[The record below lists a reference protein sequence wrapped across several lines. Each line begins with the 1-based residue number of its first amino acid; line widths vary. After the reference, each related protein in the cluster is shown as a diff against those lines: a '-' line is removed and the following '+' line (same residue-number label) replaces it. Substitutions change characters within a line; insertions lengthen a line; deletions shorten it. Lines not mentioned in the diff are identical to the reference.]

1 MNMTPEQRLALL
13 MGAGAPA
20 PLAPAPA
27 TPSAFTVP
35 EGTFYTPAQADALS
49 RALAPLASCYVSVL
63 GSAFIKSVQK
73 GVTPSQAGR
82 FMSLVDA
89 LTKRHG
95 TDAHVQPAYAPKL
108 VEGAGDGTSYRLS
121 GDTPAHMG
129 VRLDALLLDWD
140 TPDHAPWGEADF
152 GAVARE
158 LADCPVLS
166 GAVIYKTRGGLRAVL
181 PLAKPYEV
189 RDPRGKDWTA
199 LYESVLSRVKKPLG
213 KAWDPACADFTRLY
227 RLPWVMRPKSQ
238 HSKVSE
244 AQEGSV
250 YVPPVIKP
258 YALSTGD
265 SERVIAALQPNT
277 KTTKGVS
284 GLVAFYGV
292 LGQLGDEIGG
302 GRYKV
307 PCVFA
312 EQHSNHDPSDPIDSS
327 CALVPVEGGHT
338 LHCLHA
344 SCREARAN
352 GGWKRALQAAH
363 PEEWA
368 QYCGGASVEYVYDE
382 LDPNGFL
389 ENAATILRGC
399 GDVYQ
404 RNGQIVSL
412 GTTARGAVVFKAWNT
427 ATLTGELARRATWF
441 SEGFDKEGQP
451 KKVKARPRKEMVA
464 QAEMAIMDRL
474 PHVLGRSLLPVI
486 DAGSMTPTRMTAGYC
501 DITRTYFLPTED
513 LDLRAVERVCQ
524 LKPTR
529 KQAAAAVLKIAE
541 LFGDFPWTS
550 QEQVILAVS
559 AVLTAALRRSI
570 DGPAPLFLVS
580 ANSKGVGKTKLL
592 SAVLACVYGQD
603 PALTAPPDKPEE
615 LEKVMGALAL
625 ADADYCLLDNVAGSL
640 GSAALDGFITS
651 SMWRVRRLGASE
663 TFDCEPRMF
672 LGATGN
678 NAQLRADTDRRTIIC
693 RLVTDLER
701 PEERRGFKYR
711 DLLGEARGR
720 VTSTWEAVLTIL
732 RAWKYSATTAEQESV
747 RERARAFGSFE
758 HWAEWVQYPLMWAA
772 EAYYEGVSCDPV
784 TISSRELEQTR
795 GDDKAD
801 AFTHLIEWQNEP
813 KNKGQEWS
821 ANDLARALAKAQ
833 KDESGDY
840 LEEFAGMFTRVTP
853 VWVGRL
859 LNKLRD
865 QVSMGHVLT
874 SRRHKE
880 RGTLYSVKPSGKPE
894 PTPPA
899 PPPSGDKPTEPTS
912 KGDALPVLN
921 EVDHWRGCPSARAHA
936 DLPSGA
942 QYEPLARRC
951 ANLRGTLCAVERIEC
966 EYSGSD
972 GGVTQ
977 TQASVLLD
985 AAEAEARATKEAEAR
1000 AAEAAKA
1007 QPTLA
1012 LGNAAPSPVME
1023 RVAALVSLGTTQAQI
1038 ASALA
1043 SEGFR
1048 VPAGKRKW
1056 TAAAV
1061 GELVRACGIAKPP
1074 KAPKVRDRVQEF
1086 LTKINGSFVGYY
1098 PERHPTR
1105 HVFAANGEHA
1115 PNALPVWVDPAAQV
1129 DARVSCDTNALLS
1142 AAAGYPVTF
1151 ESVMANRPKRDE
1163 RDEEEGA

>member
-1 MNMTPEQRLALL
+1 
-13 MGAGAPA
+13 
-20 PLAPAPA
+20 
-27 TPSAFTVP
+27 
-35 EGTFYTPAQADALS
+35 
-49 RALAPLASCYVSVL
+49 
-63 GSAFIKSVQK
+63 
-73 GVTPSQAGR
+73 
-82 FMSLVDA
+82 
-89 LTKRHG
+89 
-95 TDAHVQPAYAPKL
+95 
-108 VEGAGDGTSYRLS
+108 
-121 GDTPAHMG
+121 
-129 VRLDALLLDWD
+129 
-140 TPDHAPWGEADF
+140 
-152 GAVARE
+152 
-158 LADCPVLS
+158 
-166 GAVIYKTRGGLRAVL
+166 
-181 PLAKPYEV
+181 
-189 RDPRGKDWTA
+189 
-199 LYESVLSRVKKPLG
+199 
-213 KAWDPACADFTRLY
+213 
-227 RLPWVMRPKSQ
+227 
-238 HSKVSE
+238 
-244 AQEGSV
+244 
-250 YVPPVIKP
+250 
-258 YALSTGD
+258 
-265 SERVIAALQPNT
+265 
-277 KTTKGVS
+277 
-284 GLVAFYGV
+284 
-292 LGQLGDEIGG
+292 
-302 GRYKV
+302 
-307 PCVFA
+307 
-312 EQHSNHDPSDPIDSS
+312 
-327 CALVPVEGGHT
+327 
-338 LHCLHA
+338 
-344 SCREARAN
+344 
-352 GGWKRALQAAH
+352 
-363 PEEWA
+363 
-368 QYCGGASVEYVYDE
+368 
-382 LDPNGFL
+382 
-389 ENAATILRGC
+389 
-399 GDVYQ
+399 
-404 RNGQIVSL
+404 
-412 GTTARGAVVFKAWNT
+412 
-427 ATLTGELARRATWF
+427 
-441 SEGFDKEGQP
+441 
-451 KKVKARPRKEMVA
+451 
-464 QAEMAIMDRL
+464 
-474 PHVLGRSLLPVI
+474 
-486 DAGSMTPTRMTAGYC
+486 MTPTRMTAGYC

-840 LEEFAGMFTRVTP
+840 LEEFAGLFSRVTP
-853 VWVGRL
+853 RGVGL
-859 LNKLRD
+859 MLGKLRD

-874 SRRHKE
+874 SRLKE
-880 RGTLYSVKPSGKPE
+880 GRTLYSVKPSGKPE